1 MYSENYKILLR
12 EKNIKKQA
20 EVYTVVIFVRS
31 PNWFIVKFNPYQNHS
46 YVFLKIEMDMPIL
59 KFTCGQK
66 MEWFLESIKLE
77 TLHYLNSRLV
87 EKYNATV
94 FKTVW

>member
-1 MYSENYKILLR
+1 
-12 EKNIKKQA
+12 
-20 EVYTVVIFVRS
+20 
-31 PNWFIVKFNPYQNHS
+31 
-46 YVFLKIEMDMPIL
+46 MDMPIL

-66 MEWFLESIKLE
+66 MECFLGSIKLE